1 MRITGW
7 HIDGFGVFRE
17 YRLEQLPPGLTIL
30 LGANEAGKTTLLA
43 YLRGVL
49 FGFPGG
55 QRGKNFYP
63 PMNGGNHGGR
73 VFLESPEGSVSVERF
88 VGKRQPEIRGKGS
101 MQQGPEDLRALLGGV
116 DEALFRSVFA
126 FSLTELQDL
135 DTLSEDGVR
144 DRIFS
149 AGIRG
154 AGSSANQ
161 ALKELD
167 KEMDSLLRPR
177 KKEGPR
183 INQLIHEMKL
193 LEDTVRKVE
202 IEAERYPEI
211 LERRRELESR
221 LEEIRDEQDR
231 VGVMKARSSLLRDL
245 WPLEQE
251 LQEARGRLRELEK
264 VEEFPAN
271 PEDRLAAVLESV
283 RGAEKAK
290 RDAQGRLD
298 ATKDRIVV
306 LEEGLEER
314 LLAVADGVDVRH
326 GSLGIHR
333 ERVENQLPE
342 LRNREKAATA
352 KLQEELRNL
361 GPGWDEHKVAATDVS
376 VPKQE
381 ALARWERKL
390 NDAGEDAREAKRR
403 FQEAAQAREE
413 RRDGRDRK
421 IEDLKKSEE
430 PDALAL
436 EDQEGALRTLRNRR
450 LESERLQAQVE
461 RLEEQRRVA
470 ALRQAERRH
479 AVVPAAVSWLL
490 GILAALAAVG
500 GISLLVSGYASG
512 LALIVGLASV
522 MVGLTLGGVVAYLR
536 SRAQS
541 ASDHEGGQGVRG
553 AEEQLGAANRQLG
566 NAVSELKRA
575 AESLGLNSLPEVGEI
590 DDCETE
596 LSRLRGALDRYIAL
610 QQDCRDAE
618 EGLLRAERNEGGRKQ
633 AWDNAQHQL
642 QDMKER
648 WAEERTLLGVSEDLS
663 PQAASD
669 FIRGVRGAG
678 EALAEREKVR
688 KALRQA
694 ETLVDEWESGVR
706 ELLKEAGRSAGGEL
720 KGDGSGSG
728 EQLIQA
734 LVSLR
739 AECEEDR
746 GARVKLEG
754 EQESWK
760 QLQQEMNS
768 ANEELVEALGD
779 REGLFREAGVED
791 EEGFR
796 RRLVVYRERMEL
808 EKTSRDR
815 ERQIEA
821 RLGRGEEAEL
831 KRRELAAGRVE
842 EWEKEEMEAG
852 RATGDLEEE
861 KEEVSTELGK
871 VLTEQENL
879 EESGDMPELRSRME
893 GMKADVA
900 ESFRRWQMLA
910 AARGLIKETLAE
922 FTKARQPGVL
932 EEAGSL
938 FARITEGRYREVIQS
953 GEGEGLE
960 IVDSDGR
967 VKLPEQ
973 LSRGT
978 AEQLYLCLRLA
989 LAADMGERMVPL
1001 PVVMDDVLVNFDPRR
1016 AEATAQV
1023 LTEFSAG
1030 HQLLFFTCHPATME
1044 LLRQTRPE
1052 TNVVILEDGMP
1063 NTFLDQQS

>member
-161 ALKELD
+161 ALKEL
-167 KEMDSLLRPR
+167 EM
-177 KKEGPR
+177 E
-183 INQLIHEMKL
+183 
-193 LEDTVRKVE
+193 
-202 IEAERYPEI
+202 
-211 LERRRELESR
+211 
-221 LEEIRDEQDR
+221 
-231 VGVMKARSSLLRDL
+231 
-245 WPLEQE
+245 
-251 LQEARGRLRELEK
+251 EARGRLRELEK

-271 PEDRLAAVLESV
+271 PEDRLAAVLESA

-314 LLAVADGVDVRH
+314 LLAVADGVDVRY

-361 GPGWDEHKVAATDVS
+361 GPGWDEHKVAAMDVS

-403 FQEAAQAREE
+403 LQEAAQAREE

-490 GILAALAAVG
+490 GILAALVVVG

-688 KALRQA
+688 KAL
-694 ETLVDEWESGVR
+694 
-706 ELLKEAGRSAGGEL
+706 
-720 KGDGSGSG
+720 
-728 EQLIQA
+728 
-734 LVSLR
+734 
-739 AECEEDR
+739 
-746 GARVKLEG
+746 
-754 EQESWK
+754 
-760 QLQQEMNS
+760 
-768 ANEELVEALGD
+768 
-779 REGLFREAGVED
+779 
-791 EEGFR
+791 
-796 RRLVVYRERMEL
+796 
-808 EKTSRDR
+808 
-815 ERQIEA
+815 
-821 RLGRGEEAEL
+821 
-831 KRRELAAGRVE
+831 
-842 EWEKEEMEAG
+842 
-852 RATGDLEEE
+852 
-861 KEEVSTELGK
+861 
-871 VLTEQENL
+871 
-879 EESGDMPELRSRME
+879 
-893 GMKADVA
+893 
-900 ESFRRWQMLA
+900 
-910 AARGLIKETLAE
+910 
-922 FTKARQPGVL
+922 
-932 EEAGSL
+932 
-938 FARITEGRYREVIQS
+938 
-953 GEGEGLE
+953 
-960 IVDSDGR
+960 
-967 VKLPEQ
+967 
-973 LSRGT
+973 
-978 AEQLYLCLRLA
+978 
-989 LAADMGERMVPL
+989 
-1001 PVVMDDVLVNFDPRR
+1001 
-1016 AEATAQV
+1016 
-1023 LTEFSAG
+1023 
-1030 HQLLFFTCHPATME
+1030 
-1044 LLRQTRPE
+1044 
-1052 TNVVILEDGMP
+1052 
-1063 NTFLDQQS
+1063 